1 MVASRRAGG
10 KSLLNRSGFCAL
22 ICGRADTAVEHLS
35 LPQRIVTQRRFLA
48 IGFLDIVARTAGV
61 SIDRESSNARSKW
74 SQSRCGYDR
83 SRKASRLWTG
93 GGGGEKPV
101 GCWAFVGGQNEL
113 EMRMPRPPA

>member
-1 MVASRRAGG
+1 MVASRRGGG
-10 KSLLNRSGFCAL
+10 KSLLNRSGFCAP

-93 GGGGEKPV
+93 GAGGKGHLGRWDFSE
-101 GCWAFVGGQNEL
+101 GQQKVTL
-113 EMRMPRPPA
+113 C